1 MPEIRKDHL
10 ALSVRCGD
18 EFKIELESNP
28 STGYRWYLTS
38 FNNKILKFVSS
49 EFVPKTS
56 SQIRGGGGME
66 RFNFEAIKEGTTSI
80 KLVYKRA
87 WEREATKLDEFFV
100 NVI

>member
-1 MPEIRKDHL
+1 MPEIRKDQL

-28 STGYRWYLTS
+28 STGYRWHLIF
-38 FNNKILKFVSS
+38 FNKKILKFISS
-49 EFVPKTS
+49 EFVPKTA
-56 SQIRGGGGME
+56 SQIGGGGIE
-66 RFNFEAIKEGTTSI
+66 RFNFKAIKEGTTSI

-87 WEREATKLDEFFV
+87 WEREATKSDEFFV